1 VKEQNR
7 VVPDIMVIIKKAMTK
22 YFLAPLLLVIFLSIN
37 IQHLSAGYV
46 SEYQVKGIIVD
57 TIRCKSNPKFSYAL
71 YLPTNYSDV
80 KKWPVIFVFDPG
92 ARGKVAVSG
101 FVQAAEKLGFIIVCS
116 NNSRNQLPENELSEA
131 INSLFLDVEDR
142 FSIDI
147 RRIYTAGFSGG
158 SRIASM
164 IALQNK
170 IVSGVIACGAGFP
183 GESDFR
189 NTLSFSY
196 IGLVGNRD
204 MNYIEMC
211 DLVKKMDNLGMNI
224 EIRIF
229 NGGHSWPSSDLLLE
243 AVEWM
248 ELQAMNK
255 GTKIKNPAFINAQ
268 FEKYNRKA
276 RLLLKNGKLTE
287 SALAFEYLIKDFPN
301 HVTSMKLN
309 ETLDSLE
316 KSSGYIKALRNW
328 NKNREW
334 ELEMQNNL
342 ISKVL
347 KQARAGSLPD
357 SIRISV
363 SSQIKMLRYL
373 ETTKD
378 TNNQLTASRV
388 LMLLNTVCFETG
400 RTYFSLKQ
408 FKAASICYQVQSMVE
423 PKDNS
428 IQFLLAKVYALD
440 NDTDNSLKS
449 LEKAIK
455 LGFNNR
461 KLIESDPAF
470 LPLKNQKKFRDILM
484 ELK

>member
-1 VKEQNR
+1 
-7 VVPDIMVIIKKAMTK
+7 
-22 YFLAPLLLVIFLSIN
+22 
-37 IQHLSAGYV
+37 
-46 SEYQVKGIIVD
+46 
-57 TIRCKSNPKFSYAL
+57 
-71 YLPTNYSDV
+71 
-80 KKWPVIFVFDPG
+80 
-92 ARGKVAVSG
+92 
-101 FVQAAEKLGFIIVCS
+101 
-116 NNSRNQLPENELSEA
+116 
-131 INSLFLDVEDR
+131 
-142 FSIDI
+142 
-147 RRIYTAGFSGG
+147 
-158 SRIASM
+158 
-164 IALQNK
+164 
-170 IVSGVIACGAGFP
+170 
-183 GESDFR
+183 
-189 NTLSFSY
+189 
-196 IGLVGNRD
+196 
-204 MNYIEMC
+204 
-211 DLVKKMDNLGMNI
+211 
-224 EIRIF
+224 
-229 NGGHSWPSSDLLLE
+229 
-243 AVEWM
+243 
-248 ELQAMNK
+248 
-255 GTKIKNPAFINAQ
+255 
-268 FEKYNRKA
+268 
-276 RLLLKNGKLTE
+276 
-287 SALAFEYLIKDFPN
+287 
-301 HVTSMKLN
+301 MKLN

-378 TNNQLTASRV
+378 TNNQLAASWV

-470 LPLKNQKKFRDILM
+470 LPLKNQKKFLH
-484 ELK
+484 